1 MKISTGWREKE
12 NALSCQNPVAAGWT
26 PARQAQ
32 TAKPTTGFYHP
43 SKPWQSKTHW
53 TLAVCAWKGS
63 YSDLGGRDN
72 SSALLRKQNQFR
84 LAVRGFTLVE
94 MLVVIVII
102 SILLGLMFPALN
114 AAREASRSTT
124 CQNNLKQFYVGMLTH
139 AQTHGKFCSGAMDWN
154 RDGCVTEVGWV
165 ADLVQLGIPVGK
177 MLCPSNPALLTET
190 YQDLLGG
197 SSLDPCVDHLGSPPK
212 DLPDG
217 SQQINPCR
225 RIIEQNLA
233 PGSEARTQLVFTEIH
248 KKFYNTNY
256 TASWFLVRTGVRL
269 DASGNLTGAGSGC
282 EVSLASR
289 GSTLGPLSPALLDSS
304 PVPNSL
310 VPIMGCGASVGQLSQ
325 AMGSVP
331 AGTFLT
337 KAFTTGP
344 VRNPEMTPPTFAP
357 GTPRTGPNGW
367 WAGWNATRQDYRGFA
382 PVHRGYCNVLFGDGS
397 VRQVKDLNQDF
408 LINNGFTASGSNG
421 FADSQIEW
429 PPEEVFSGWSLR
441 DIVSP

>member
-1 MKISTGWREKE
+1 MKTDR
-12 NALSCQNPVAAGWT
+12 LWT
-26 PARQAQ
+26 FDQPTPGQKLPEGSLRPEHASDRQL
-32 TAKPTTGFYHP
+32 P
-43 SKPWQSKTHW
+43 SKT
-53 TLAVCAWKGS
+53 GS
-63 YSDLGGRDN
+63 RVLGAI
-72 SSALLRKQNQFR
+72 SAASVQLPDRFR
-84 LAVRGFTLVE
+84 PRPKAFTLVE

-124 CQNNLKQFYVGMLTH
+124 CQNNLKQFYVGFLTH
-139 AQTHGKFCSGAMDWN
+139 AQTHGTYCSGAMDWN

-165 ADLVQLGIPVGK
+165 ADLVRQGTPVGK

-190 YQDLLGG
+190 YQQLLEATVT
-197 SSLDPCVDHLGSPPK
+197 SLDPCVDHLGSPPK

-217 SQQINPCR
+217 TQQVNPCR
-225 RIIEQNLA
+225 QIIEGNLA
-233 PGSEARTQLVFTEIH
+233 SGSQARVQLVESQIY

-269 DASGNLTGAGSGC
+269 DASGNLYSGGSGC
-282 EVSLASR
+282 EASLASR
-289 GSTLGPLSPALLDSS
+289 ASTFGPLSPAILDSS
-304 PVPNSL
+304 PVPQSL
-310 VPIMGCGASVGQLSQ
+310 VPLMGCGASVGQLQ
-325 AMGSVP
+325 QPMGNVP

-344 VRNPEMTPPTFAP
+344 VRNPEMTPPTFSA

-367 WAGWNATRQDYRGFA
+367 WAGWNRTLQDYRGFA
-382 PVHRGYCNVLFGDGS
+382 PVHRGYCNVLFADGS

-408 LINNGFTASGSNG
+408 LINNGFTPSTNNG
-421 FADSQIEW
+421 FADGQVEW

-441 DIVSP
+441 DIVAQ